1 MSDGIKI
8 TGLDEVMETFE
19 KLELEDNEVKWILI
33 ESCGNL
39 TMKLKEYIKSN
50 VYRQGQTLK
59 GVKGRLTTYQG
70 DRTYKIS
77 ITNKDILYIDYGSR
91 KNSKYINF
99 FENFIDDHTDELIKN
114 IEEEINKTFD
124 KKGV

>member
-1 MSDGIKI
+1 MSVKI
-8 TGLDEVMETFE
+8 NGLDEVIETFE
-19 KLELEDNEVKWILI
+19 KLELKDNEVKWILI
-33 ESCGNL
+33 ETCGDL
-39 TMKLKEYIKSN
+39 TLKLKEYIKNN

-70 DRTYKIS
+70 DRSYKIS

-99 FENFIDDHTDELIKN
+99 FEDFIDNHTDELVKD
-114 IEEEINKTFD
+114 IEEAIIDTLN

>member
-1 MSDGIKI
+1 MSVKI
-8 TGLDEVMETFE
+8 NGLDEVMETFE
-19 KLELEDNEVKWILI
+19 KLELKDNEVKWILV
-33 ESCGNL
+33 ETCGDL
-39 TMKLKEYIKSN
+39 TLKLKEYIKNN

-70 DRTYKIS
+70 DRSYKIS

-99 FENFIDDHTDELIKN
+99 FEDFIDDHTDELVKD
-114 IEEEINKTFD
+114 IEEAIIDNLT

>member
-1 MSDGIKI
+1 MSVKI
-8 TGLDEVMETFE
+8 NGLDEVIETFE
-19 KLELEDNEVKWILI
+19 MLELKDNEVKWILI
-33 ESCGNL
+33 ETCGDL
-39 TMKLKEYIKSN
+39 TLKLKEYIKNN

-70 DRTYKIS
+70 DRSYKIS

-99 FENFIDDHTDELIKN
+99 FEDFIDDHTDELVKD
-114 IEEEINKTFD
+114 IEEAIIDNLT

>member
-1 MSDGIKI
+1 MSVKI
-8 TGLDEVMETFE
+8 NGLDEVIETFE
-19 KLELEDNEVKWILI
+19 KLELKDNEVKWILI
-33 ESCGNL
+33 ETCGDL
-39 TMKLKEYIKSN
+39 TLKLKEYIKNN

-70 DRTYKIS
+70 DRSYKIS

-99 FENFIDDHTDELIKN
+99 FEDFIDDHTDELVKD
-114 IEEEINKTFD
+114 IEEAIIDNLT